1 MATQPNGTYTC
12 IINEAQRKALAYALR
27 QLPQSDLDRL
37 AKEAPMD
44 DDVFLLPVCTPMQPP
59 TYHMDGVV
67 CNWNLNH

>member
-1 MATQPNGTYTC
+1 MDKQPTYTC

-44 DDVFLLPVCTPMQPP
+44 DDVLLLAICLETLPADEAEHPGIAHGLCI
-59 TYHMDGVV
+59 
-67 CNWNLNH
+67 